1 MRIHELAGVPQS
13 TLPKVHACTS
23 THTPNL
29 ICLWKRVHHDAH
41 SLSFSQDR
49 RESRRER
56 VPVSRSRT
64 MVYQGAADRLF
75 RYSRPA
81 YAVWTLHDL
90 RSTAYS
96 AYASHQVLETLPIH
110 SRAEHTRRDGKERS
124 KEETAS
130 SPSIASSYC
139 QLQHKELLK
148 LAHLPILFNK
158 PLLISSIVTSP

>member
-23 THTPNL
+23 THTTDR
-29 ICLWKRVHHDAH
+29 ICPWDRVHHDAH
-41 SLSFSQDR
+41 TLSFAQYR
-49 RESRRER
+49 RGSRRKR
-56 VPVSRSRT
+56 VLVSRSRT

-96 AYASHQVLETLPIH
+96 AYASHQLLENSTPIF
-110 SRAEHTRRDGKERS
+110 EGKTHPLGQEG
-124 KEETAS
+124 KKQEQTAS
-130 SPSIASSYC
+130 SPSIASSFC

-148 LAHLPILFNK
+148 LAHLPILFDK